1 MINFIRLT
9 LIVIAGAVLATLS
22 IVLTPLNFIWSGMGT
37 YIAYKSFARCVLI
50 ICGVKLEVEWKEKI
64 ERKRKYLIISNHLS
78 LIDIPVLMVIFNRN
92 IRFIYKKSLTKV
104 PIFGWAMFLGGYVPI
119 NRENARSAM
128 QSLHDAAKK
137 LTEDI
142 SVAIF
147 PEGTRSRT
155 GETGNFK
162 KGMFVLAEYT
172 QADIIPVSI
181 SGSNKVI
188 PPDSFKIKPGKVKV
202 VVGETMKFTND
213 KSFLNYI
220 RNVITGNLKQ
230 AGQ

>member
-1 MINFIRLT
+1 
-9 LIVIAGAVLATLS
+9 
-22 IVLTPLNFIWSGMGT
+22 
-37 YIAYKSFARCVLI
+37 VLI
-50 ICGVKLEVEWKEKI
+50 ICGAKLEVEWKGEI

-78 LIDIPVLMVIFNRN
+78 LLDIPVLMVIFNRN
-92 IRFIYKKSLTKV
+92 IRFIYKKSLTNV

-128 QSLHDAAKK
+128 QSIRDAANK

-155 GETGNFK
+155 GETGDFK
-162 KGMFVLAEYT
+162 KGVFVLADYT

-181 SGSNKVI
+181 SGTNKII
-188 PPDSFKIKPGKVKV
+188 PPDSFRIKSGKVKV
-202 VVGETMKFTND
+202 VVGETMKFTKD
-213 KSFLNYI
+213 KSFLNDI

-230 AGQ
+230 TGQ